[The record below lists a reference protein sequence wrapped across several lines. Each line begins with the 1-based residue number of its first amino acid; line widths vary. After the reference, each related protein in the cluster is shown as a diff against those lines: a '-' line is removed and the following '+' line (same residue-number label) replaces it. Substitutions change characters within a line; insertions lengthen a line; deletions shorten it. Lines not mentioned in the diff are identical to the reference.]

1 MKIFLLTPIYATTT
15 EGSGVTPVVHY
26 FAKEWVNQGH
36 EVFVFKLSAK
46 FPSLYYRVAR
56 MFQHQLNTRL
66 GMLVPT
72 EMPRESCEV
81 KEGVNVRSVCLK
93 KVLPHS
99 EYSHSQIEHAVDV
112 IREGCDKYGVPDIFI
127 GHWDNP
133 QLNVLVRL
141 KELYG
146 RPTALVLHNN
156 EFNYESIYGPKVVDM
171 LKRIDFIGF
180 RSLIGKK
187 NFEAK
192 YFVPQHSFIAS
203 SGVSD
208 SFIRAG
214 KDFSPS
220 FGNGVHNFVFV
231 GSLISRKYPCEIL
244 KALSAVYEDKDF
256 RVTFIGD
263 GNERKSIESF
273 ARENGL
279 ESNVVFT
286 GRIRRDETIAHLK
299 QSEVFV
305 MISSG
310 EIFGLVYLEA
320 MALGLIPI
328 GSRDEGIDGIIS
340 NDQNGFLCKAGDV
353 EGLADVLRQL
363 REMPVDKLEEMSLHA
378 KETARDYTDSAVA
391 CRYINELKG

>member
-36 EVFVFKLSAK
+36 EVYVFNLKAQFPAPYYWVAKLFKHRLYSK
-46 FPSLYYRVAR
+46 VGFP
-56 MFQHQLNTRL
+56 
-66 GMLVPT
+66 VPT
-72 EMPRESCEV
+72 QKPQESCDV
-81 KEGVNVRSVCLK
+81 KEGINVRTVCLK
-93 KVLPHS
+93 KFLPHA
-99 EYSHSQIEHAVDV
+99 EYSQSQIEHAVDV

-141 KELYG
+141 KELYD

-156 EFNYESIYGPKVVDM
+156 EFNYENIYGSKVVDM
-171 LKRIDFIGF
+171 LKKIDFIGF

-208 SFIRAG
+208 SFIQAG
-214 KDFSPS
+214 KDFAPS
-220 FGNGVHNFVFV
+220 FDNGIHNFVFV

-299 QSEVFV
+299 KSEVFV

-328 GSRDEGIDGIIS
+328 GSKDEGIDGIIKEGF
-340 NDQNGFLCKAGDV
+340 NGFLCGAGD
-353 EGLADVLRQL
+353 EKALAETISRLRDMTREQQL
-363 REMPVDKLEEMSLHA
+363 EVSGNARS
-378 KETARDYTDSAVA
+378 TAMEYADSCVA
-391 CRYINELKG
+391 ARYLKELKK